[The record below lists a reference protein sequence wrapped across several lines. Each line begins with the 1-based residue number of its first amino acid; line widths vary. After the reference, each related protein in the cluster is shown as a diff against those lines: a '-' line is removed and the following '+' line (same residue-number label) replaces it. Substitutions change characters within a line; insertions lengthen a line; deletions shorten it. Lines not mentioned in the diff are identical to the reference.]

1 MVISLQRMKSRL
13 MYWIRD
19 KFIFTCP
26 CTDGTRFVLHLIP
39 HWGDRGIKG
48 KWDYGW
54 YQKCIMWDYY
64 YWAPNDP
71 DLMGWSQD
79 GIWSIGIPFTK
90 HNIVREAYGKPKR

>member
-1 MVISLQRMKSRL
+1 MVISLQRLRSRL
-13 MYWIRD
+13 THWIRD

-39 HWGDRGIKG
+39 HYGLRGTDRGNPSI
-48 KWDYGW
+48 

-64 YWAPNDP
+64 YWAPHDP

-90 HNIVREAYGKPKR
+90 HNIVRDAYGKPKR

>member
-13 MYWIRD
+13 MHWIRD

-39 HWGDRGIKG
+39 HLGDRSIKG
-48 KWDYGW
+48 KWE

-79 GIWSIGIPFTK
+79 GIWSIRIPFTK